1 MSPISPSITSIA
13 TMSTND
19 ATMSP
24 ISPSITSISTGISSS
39 MTSIASSMGNRM
51 VSIASMVTIIGDL
64 SHISLQVIGVVADPL
79 ETTIRKVDRVMALTG
94 AGTISTLSLVKP
106 SSSMT
111 VSYTVLEA
119 VGDLVVDLMSTMV
132 PTVSTND
139 PASMDSTATDAS
151 SRDGS
156 HQACDAD
163 EDLHTERTV

>member
-13 TMSTND
+13 TMSTNN

-24 ISPSITSISTGISSS
+24 ISPSITSISTGISPG
-39 MTSIASSMGNRM
+39 MTSIASSMGYRM

-79 ETTIRKVDRVMALTG
+79 ETTIRKVDRVMALTV

-111 VSYTVLEA
+111 VSYSILEG
-119 VGDLVVDLMSTMV
+119 VGDLVVDLVSTMV
-132 PTVSTND
+132 PTMPN
-139 PASMDSTATDAS
+139 AS

-156 HQACDAD
+156 H
-163 EDLHTERTV
+163 